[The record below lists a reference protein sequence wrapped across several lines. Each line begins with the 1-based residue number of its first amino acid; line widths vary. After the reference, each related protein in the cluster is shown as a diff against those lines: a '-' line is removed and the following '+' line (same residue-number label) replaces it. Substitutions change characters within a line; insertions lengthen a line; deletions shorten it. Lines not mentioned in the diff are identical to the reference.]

1 MVGLIINICFTI
13 IEVLLVLVAIF
24 FHWVGQE
31 NKVTTKTVKL
41 EEESDG
47 DELHKEVEA
56 GSVDAFRYRLHD
68 LVVATNCFSDDNKL
82 GKGGFGVVYKGL
94 LDGQTVAIKKLYGST
109 VEKYFANE
117 VSLLSTLKH
126 ENLIKLLGF
135 CCEAGHY
142 ILVYEY
148 ASNGDLYH
156 YLIDEN
162 KRQTLTWEKRF
173 EIIKGF
179 ARGLSYLHHNSQ
191 NAIIHCDLKPANLLL
206 DEHHHAKIA
215 DFGLSRAFDMNQTHK
230 TTKKV
235 PGTMGYIAPELFL
248 KQHYSTGSDVYSYGI
263 LILETLAGCTVQ
275 RYAQVNQGTLM
286 HVMWKQ
292 WKDKRPLT
300 EVIDSYLRDE
310 CQQNQIMS
318 CIIIGLLCVQHDP
331 RKRPNMKHALEM
343 LNRESPLPDPAFP
356 AFFEDH
362 EGYRDSSAIQL
373 HNARP
378 KNPSTSIQSHPI
390 VLASNS
396 IHLQP
401 PLPPKSD
408 KSKKRGIAAI
418 VKARAA
424 LLLAAPALT
433 LTWWR
438 HRKPQDHFFD
448 VPAEEDTEVHLGQ
461 LYRFSLRELQIATD
475 NFSNKCII
483 GDGGFGKEYKGRLA
497 DGSLIVVKRL
507 KEESNQGGEL
517 QFQTE
522 VEMYSMTVHRNLLRI
537 RGFCMTRKE
546 QLLVYPYMV
555 NRSVASWLRERDKN
569 VAPLDWPI
577 RRRIALGTAQGLS
590 YLHEDCKPKIIHRD
604 LKAANILLDENFE
617 AVLGD
622 FGLTRL
628 MDNKDTHVTTAVR
641 GTIGHIAPEYLSTGK
656 ISEKTDIFAYGI
668 MLLELITGQRAFDLS
683 RLANDDD
690 VMLLDWVKGLLW
702 NKRFERLVDPD
713 LRNQFIEIEVE
724 SLVQIAL
731 ICTRFSP
738 LERPKMSEVVK
749 MLEGDGQLAEW
760 WKELMEAGDWE
771 VFQTMLSAIHQGGP
785 TGVPDYVVGSIPD
798 NMELSGPR

>member
-1 MVGLIINICFTI
+1 M
-13 IEVLLVLVAIF
+13 
-24 FHWVGQE
+24 
-31 NKVTTKTVKL
+31 
-41 EEESDG
+41 
-47 DELHKEVEA
+47 
-56 GSVDAFRYRLHD
+56 
-68 LVVATNCFSDDNKL
+68 
-82 GKGGFGVVYKGL
+82 GL

-109 VEKYFANE
+109 VENDFANE

-179 ARGLSYLHHNSQ
+179 ATGLSYLHHNSQ
-191 NAIIHCDLKPANLLL
+191 NAIVHCDLKPANLLL

-230 TTKKV
+230 TTRKV

-248 KQHYSTGSDVYSYGI
+248 KQQYSTRSDVYSYGI

-275 RYAQVNQGTLM
+275 RYAQVNQETLM

-310 CQQNQIMS
+310 CQQDQIMS

-331 RKRPNMKHALEM
+331 KKRPNMKHALEM
-343 LNRESPLPDPAFP
+343 LNRESPLPEPAFP
-356 AFFEDH
+356 AFFEVH
-362 EGYRDSSAIQL
+362 EGYCDSRAIQL
-373 HNARP
+373 
-378 KNPSTSIQSHPI
+378 QSHPI
-390 VLASNS
+390 VLESNS
-396 IHLQP
+396 IQLQP

-408 KSKKRGIAAI
+408 KSKIVGIGAI

-424 LLLAAPALT
+424 LLLSTPALT

-438 HRKPQDHFFD
+438 HRKRQDHFFD
-448 VPAEEDTEVHLGQ
+448 VPAEGDTEVHLGRLNQ
-461 LYRFSLRELQIATD
+461 FSLRELRHATN
-475 NFSNKCII
+475 NFSNKYII
-483 GDGGFGKEYKGRLA
+483 GQGGFGKVYKGRLS
-497 DGSLIVVKRL
+497 DGSLVAVKRL
-507 KEESNQGGEL
+507 EEKSPGGER
-517 QFQTE
+517 QFQAE
-522 VEMYSMTVHRNLLRI
+522 VESFGMAMHRNILRL
-537 RGFCMTRKE
+537 RGFCMTPTER
-546 QLLVYPYMV
+546 LLVYPYMV
-555 NRSVASWLRERDKN
+555 NNSVASWLRDRAMN
-569 VAPLDWPI
+569 VAPLDLLT

-590 YLHEDCKPKIIHRD
+590 YLHEGCRPKIIHRD
-604 LKAANILLDENFE
+604 IKAANILLDEHFE

-622 FGLTRL
+622 FGLTKL
-628 MDNKDTHVTTAVR
+628 MDNEDTHVTSAVR
-641 GTIGHIAPEYLSTGK
+641 GTIGHIPPEYLSTGK
-656 ISEKTDIFAYGI
+656 VSDKSDVFSYGI
-668 MLLELITGQRAFDLS
+668 LLLELITGQRAFDLA

-702 NKRFERLVDPD
+702 DRRFGWIIDPD
-713 LRNQFIEIEVE
+713 LRNNFIEIEVE
-724 SLVQIAL
+724 SLIQIAL
-731 ICTRFSP
+731 LCTRFSP
-738 LERPKMSEVVK
+738 LQRPVMSEVVK
-749 MLEGDGQLAEW
+749 MLEGDGQLAERW
-760 WKELMEAGDWE
+760 EEFQNME
-771 VFQTMLSAIHQGGP
+771 VYIHRHRSDMYIDS
-785 TGVPDYVVGSIPD
+785 TA
-798 NMELSGPR
+798 NLCAMELSGPR